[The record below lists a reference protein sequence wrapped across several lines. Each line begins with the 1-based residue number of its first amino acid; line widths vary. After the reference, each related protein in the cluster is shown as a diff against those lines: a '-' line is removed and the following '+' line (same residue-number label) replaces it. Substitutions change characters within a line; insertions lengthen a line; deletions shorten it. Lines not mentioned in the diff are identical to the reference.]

1 MANKKT
7 DTKQQI
13 SVIVTIEQLE
23 KLQALSAVTLAPVN
37 ALVRAAIDHY
47 LELRKAELKGGR

>member
-7 DTKQQI
+7 KTSQQI

-23 KLQALSAVTLAPVN
+23 KLRVLSANTLVPQN